1 MNATAR
7 PAENRV
13 YRFDGFVADP
23 VRRVLLRG
31 GVNVA
36 VTPKAFSILLVLL
49 ERQGQVVAKEELIR
63 QVWASSHVSDANL
76 TQNVSSLRKALG
88 ERAGE
93 GRYVVTVPGQGYC
106 FAEPAELVEV
116 EPPAVLRALPE
127 PAPEAKTPMTAP
139 RPRLRIVLGLLVLVL
154 VLALSWS
161 LSRPARDPLQ
171 PPQGLERGAPSRRPS
186 VAVLGFRDL
195 SGRADTAWLGN
206 ALAEMLTTE
215 LAAGPDARV
224 ISRENV
230 ARAGRSVEIEPSGG
244 LAGDSLA
251 RVRSIVGADRVVVGT
266 YLVLPEGPSRRI
278 RVDLRVLRA
287 SDGDVLASL
296 AETGGESELFDLV
309 ARAGARLH
317 QALGHGVPSP
327 ELARSTRALQ
337 PAGPE
342 ALRLYS
348 LGLDRLSSHDSPR
361 ALDVLEQA
369 AQADPRSAV
378 IRSALAQALEQLG
391 RDARAREEAG
401 KAVELASGA
410 PREERLG
417 MEARLQAIH
426 RRWDRAA
433 EIYRSL
439 WTFYPDD
446 IEYGLQLG
454 TALMRAGR
462 GREAMEAVAALRRL
476 PGALR
481 EDPRIDLLESQTAG
495 RLSDRATEMRTAT
508 AALVKG
514 RSSGE
519 TLIVVQALLAQ
530 GNALRATGQSEA
542 AVAALREARRLA
554 EADGHP
560 YLLGRALANLG
571 VALQARGELAEA
583 EKVHR
588 DALAIAERLGSSVG
602 MAAQLQALG
611 ELHHQRG
618 ELAEAAGLLER
629 ALSGHVDN
637 GDRMNQART
646 LDVLG
651 LVLAARGDLDGARQ
665 QLERALEI
673 GRAVH
678 NRRDEAA
685 FLSHLGQV
693 LERQGELSEALRH
706 HEQAFAVL
714 RQLGERDQAAEA
726 LVESASALSRLGNL
740 AGARKRLVYALQA
753 YRRLGNR
760 LGIAEVLDRLSG
772 LHYRAGNLAA
782 SRRLSD
788 MELRIAEETG
798 SSILLREALRR
809 SARTDWAMGRSG
821 EARRAF
827 ERALA
832 LSLEEG
838 EEAEAMGIRLD
849 LTRLALGE
857 ESHAEAA
864 RLAGE
869 AARWYRSRGM
879 GGNEAQAMSLLAESL
894 LRQGRL
900 AEAREAAER
909 ARSRAATSEDR
920 EMRVLVAT
928 RLARVDAAAG
938 QTGKAILELRRRIPE
953 AQAAGYV
960 NAALQARL
968 ALGGLLL
975 TGGEPGAGRALL
987 SEVLEEAEARGFA
1000 LIARRAE
1007 QALASAGDVT
1017 GWKG

>member
-1 MNATAR
+1 MNSTA
-7 PAENRV
+7 PLPEDRV
-13 YRFDGFVADP
+13 YRFDDFAADP

-49 ERQGQVVAKEELIR
+49 ERQGRVVAKEELIR
-63 QVWASSHVSDANL
+63 QVWASAHVSDANL

-106 FAEPAELVEV
+106 FAAPVEQVVEEEPS
-116 EPPAVLRALPE
+116 PPAVLRALPE
-127 PAPEAKTPMTAP
+127 PVHAAGTAE
-139 RPRLRIVLGLLVLVL
+139 RPHLRIALGLLVLIF

-161 LSRPARDPLQ
+161 LSRLSRGPLE
-171 PPQGLERGAPSRRPS
+171 PREDLGRGAPSRRPS

-195 SGRADTAWLGN
+195 SGRADTAWLGT

-230 ARAGRSVEIEPSGG
+230 ARAGRSLEIEASGG
-244 LAGDSLA
+244 LDGGSLA
-251 RVRSIVGADRVVVGT
+251 RVRSIVGADHVVVGT

-317 QALGHGVPSP
+317 QALGHDAPSP

-337 PAGPE
+337 PAHPE

-348 LGLDRLSSHDSPR
+348 LGLGRLRSYDSPR
-361 ALDVLEQA
+361 ALDILEQA

-391 RDARAREEAG
+391 HDARAREEAK

-417 MEARLQAIH
+417 MEARLQALN
-426 RRWDRAA
+426 RQWGRAA

-439 WTFYPDD
+439 WIFYPDD
-446 IEYGLQLG
+446 LEYGLQLG
-454 TALMRAGR
+454 SALMRGGR
-462 GREAMEAVAALRRL
+462 GREAVETVAALRRL
-476 PGALR
+476 PGALG
-481 EDPRIDLLESQTAG
+481 EDPRIDLLESQNAG
-495 RLSDRATEMRTAT
+495 RLADRGTEMRAAR

-514 RSSGE
+514 RRSGE
-519 TLIVVQALLAQ
+519 SLIVARALVAQ

-542 AVAALREARRLA
+542 AVAAFREAGRLA
-554 EADGHP
+554 EAEG
-560 YLLGRALANLG
+560 YSYMLGMALANLG

-611 ELHHQRG
+611 ELHKQRG
-618 ELAEAAGLLER
+618 ELTEAAGLLER
-629 ALSGHVDN
+629 ALSRHVEN
-637 GDRMNQART
+637 GDRMYEART
-646 LDVLG
+646 LDALG
-651 LVLAARGDLDGARQ
+651 LVLAARGDLEGARLR
-665 QLERALEI
+665 LERALEI
-673 GRAVH
+673 SRAIH
-678 NRRDEAA
+678 NRRDEAT

-693 LERQGELSEALRH
+693 LERHGELSEALRY

-714 RQLGERDQAAEA
+714 RQLGERGKAAEA
-726 LVESASALSRLGNL
+726 LVESASALARLGDL
-740 AGARKRLVYALQA
+740 AGARKRLGYALQA
-753 YRRLGNR
+753 YRRLGDR
-760 LGIAEVLDRLSG
+760 LGLAEVLDRLSG
-772 LHYRAGNLAA
+772 LHYRAGDLAA

-827 ERALA
+827 ERSLA

-857 ESHAEAA
+857 ERHAEAA

-869 AARWYRSRGM
+869 AAQWYRSRSM
-879 GGNEAQAMSLLAESL
+879 GGNEAQAMSLLAEAL

-920 EMRVLVAT
+920 EMRVLVAA

-938 QTGKAILELRRRIPE
+938 QGVRAILELRRRIPE
-953 AQAAGYV
+953 AQASGYV

-968 ALGGLLL
+968 ALGELLP
-975 TGGEPGAGRALL
+975 GNGEPAAGRALL
-987 SEVLEEAEARGFA
+987 SEVLEQAEARGFA

-1007 QALASAGDVT
+1007 RALASAGDVT